1 MFPLLKQCKFG
12 VAHIIHRERVER
24 IQKNQGETY
33 TTTTTLPINEYGDK
47 LQMADGFGGG
57 DTIMLFTPHAR
68 VYLLIELTALSGEK
82 KSKEEMG
89 RNEGGIEKRLGEVRG
104 ELEKEE
110 IWERRR

>member
-1 MFPLLKQCKFG
+1 M
-12 VAHIIHRERVER
+12 ERT
-24 IQKNQGETY
+24 QKNQGETY

-82 KSKEEMG
+82 KSKERTIFLPQNTPFVESDPPTTLKV
-89 RNEGGIEKRLGEVRG
+89 IIFIAQK
-104 ELEKEE
+104 
-110 IWERRR
+110 